1 MTTKLSIGDFS
12 RMTYLSV
19 KALRH
24 YHDVGVLEPAE
35 IDPATGYRFY
45 LPSQVGLAQ
54 MIRRL
59 RDLGMPLDEVRTIMD
74 APDASTRDATL
85 VAHLQRME
93 EQLAQTQQTVASLRT
108 LLQQQPEALAVERRP
123 IPATAALA
131 ITEIVDAPEA
141 VAWWMDAF
149 TVLHKALAS
158 TSADRAGPDGA
169 LFPSEFFEEE
179 TGEVIA
185 FVPVDDSVSGA
196 LPARVQQ
203 IVVPAISA
211 AVTVHDGPFG
221 DLDRTY
227 GALGTWV
234 LERAAGADGPI
245 REYYL
250 PTGDPDDLLAHT
262 TEVCWPVRP
271 SPDFS
276 QSARAPRAGSKVTP
290 EAAARHG
297 SAATSSTCRTS
308 TRAQAPATT
317 APRSHRAG
325 CRTRARSRTS
335 SGPCPVLKR
344 VRRTQGRGSAQRW

>member
-1 MTTKLSIGDFS
+1 MAMTTKLSIGDFS

-24 YHDVGVLEPAE
+24 YHDIGVLEPAE
-35 IDPATGYRFY
+35 IDPASGYRFY

-59 RDLGMPLDEVRTIMD
+59 RDLGMPLEEVRTILQ
-74 APDASTRDATL
+74 APDLETRDKTL

-108 LLQQQPEALAVERRP
+108 LLQQQPEPLKVDRCT
-123 IPATAALA
+123 IPATPALA
-131 ITEIVDAPEA
+131 ITERVAAADA
-141 VAWWMDAF
+141 VAWWMESF
-149 TVLHKALAS
+149 SLLHRVLSSYGAP
-158 TSADRAGPDGA
+158 RGGPDGA
-169 LFPSEFFEEE
+169 MFPAEFFEDEE
-179 TGEVIA
+179 GEVTA
-185 FVPVDDSVSGA
+185 FVPVSSGSSGG

-203 IVVPAISA
+203 IVVPEISA
-211 AVTVHDGPFG
+211 AVTVHDGPFS

-262 TEVCWPVRP
+262 TEVCWPVQP
-271 SPDFS
+271 
-276 QSARAPRAGSKVTP
+276 
-290 EAAARHG
+290 
-297 SAATSSTCRTS
+297 
-308 TRAQAPATT
+308 
-317 APRSHRAG
+317 
-325 CRTRARSRTS
+325 
-335 SGPCPVLKR
+335 
-344 VRRTQGRGSAQRW
+344 

>member
-24 YHDVGVLEPAE
+24 YHDIGVLEPAE
-35 IDPATGYRFY
+35 IDPASGYRFY

-59 RDLGMPLDEVRTIMD
+59 RDLGMPLEEVRTILQ
-74 APDASTRDATL
+74 APDPDTRDKTL

-108 LLQQQPEALAVERRP
+108 LLQQQPETLAVERKI
-123 IPATAALA
+123 IPATPALA
-131 ITEIVDAPEA
+131 IIERVTGADA
-141 VAWWMDAF
+141 VAWWMESF
-149 TVLHKALAS
+149 TLLHKTVRSYGAPR
-158 TSADRAGPDGA
+158 TGPDGA
-169 LFPSEFFEEE
+169 LFPAEFFEDEE
-179 TGEVIA
+179 GEVTA
-185 FVPVDDSVSGA
+185 FVPIAEPAPDTSGT
-196 LPARVQQ
+196 LPPRVQRL
-203 IVVPAISA
+203 VVPEISA
-211 AVTVHDGPFG
+211 AVTVHDGPFS

-271 SPDFS
+271 PT
-276 QSARAPRAGSKVTP
+276 V
-290 EAAARHG
+290 
-297 SAATSSTCRTS
+297 
-308 TRAQAPATT
+308 
-317 APRSHRAG
+317 
-325 CRTRARSRTS
+325 
-335 SGPCPVLKR
+335 
-344 VRRTQGRGSAQRW
+344 

>member
-1 MTTKLSIGDFS
+1 MATRLSIGDFS

-35 IDPATGYRFY
+35 IDPSSGYRFY

-59 RDLGMPLDEVRTIMD
+59 RDLGMPLDEVRAILQ
-74 APDASTRDATL
+74 APDDDTRDKTL

-93 EQLAQTQQTVASLRT
+93 QQLAETQQTVASLRS
-108 LLQQQPEALAVERRP
+108 LLQQQPGGPKVQRRTL
-123 IPATAALA
+123 PATAALA
-131 ITEIVDAPEA
+131 ITEHVTGDEA

-149 TVLHKALAS
+149 TVLHKVLSSYDGARS
-158 TSADRAGPDGA
+158 GPDGA
-169 LFPSEFFEEE
+169 LFPQEFFTDEQADI
-179 TGEVIA
+179 TV
-185 FVPVDDSVSGA
+185 FVPVDAAVEST
-196 LPARVQQ
+196 LPARVTLTT
-203 IVVPAISA
+203 IPSVDA

-250 PTGDPDDLLAHT
+250 PTGDPGDLLAHT
-262 TEVCWPVRP
+262 TEVCWPVR
-271 SPDFS
+271 S
-276 QSARAPRAGSKVTP
+276 
-290 EAAARHG
+290 
-297 SAATSSTCRTS
+297 
-308 TRAQAPATT
+308 
-317 APRSHRAG
+317 
-325 CRTRARSRTS
+325 
-335 SGPCPVLKR
+335 
-344 VRRTQGRGSAQRW
+344 